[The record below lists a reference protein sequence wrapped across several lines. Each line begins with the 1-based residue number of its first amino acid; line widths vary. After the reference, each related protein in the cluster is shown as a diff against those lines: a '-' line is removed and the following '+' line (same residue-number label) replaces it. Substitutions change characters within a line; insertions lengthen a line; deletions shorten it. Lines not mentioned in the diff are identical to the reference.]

1 MTRRYRTTIERKYA
15 EPIYEGHLKQRDRQ
29 MVSRIKKTLTVQQR
43 AAVFEHTNTVAT
55 KARDDE
61 ARERAE
67 KTARL
72 RELRHA
78 MQRCD
83 DRSATSD
90 GKHHGAVVKPAG

>member
-1 MTRRYRTTIERKYA
+1 
-15 EPIYEGHLKQRDRQ
+15 

-43 AAVFEHTNTVAT
+43 AAVFEHTNMVAT
-55 KARDDE
+55 NARDDE

-78 MQRCD
+78 MQGCD
-83 DRSATSD
+83 DRSATLD
-90 GKHHGAVVKPAG
+90 GKHHGAAVKPAG